1 MTRRSMLVLVL
12 ALGLGACASAAQNAP
27 VEVKILAINDLHG
40 NLEPPGTLRITDPS
54 DSTKT
59 TTVNAGGVEYLAT
72 LVRTLRAKN
81 PNNITVAAGDLIGA
95 SPLLSSL
102 FKDEPT
108 IEALNMMGLDLSSVG
123 NHEFDEGKDELLR
136 MQNGG
141 CHPVNGCRNSERFEG
156 AKFKYLA
163 ANVVDTM
170 TGKTL
175 FPPYQIRSFNGIPV
189 AFIGMT
195 LKGTP
200 AVVIQAGVV
209 GLDFRDEADT
219 VNRLIPEL
227 KAQGVEA
234 IVVLIHEGG
243 VQTGDYNEC
252 KGMSGEV
259 VDIVRQ
265 FDKAVDVVVSGHSHA
280 SYNCTIDG
288 RLVTSASSFG
298 RVLTEIDLKLDPRTR
313 DVIAMNAVNTIVRN
327 DIPQDLDQSA
337 LIERVSAIV
346 GPLENRV
353 VGSATAILSNAGN
366 SARESSLGDI
376 IADAMLEAT
385 RDAPVG
391 KAQIAFMNPGGIRAS
406 ITPAGGQVTYG
417 QIFATQPFGNSVLTM
432 SVLGSDIHDL
442 LEQQWAGGNEATP
455 RVLQVSSGF
464 SYTWDAAKPPGQ
476 RVDPTGIR
484 LNGAVVV
491 PGDRYRIAV
500 NDFIAPG
507 GDNFTVLRRGTDPV
521 GFGTDVD
528 LLERY
533 FKEHVPVAPGPLNRI
548 RRVN

>member
-1 MTRRSMLVLVL
+1 MLKRSMLLLVVV
-12 ALGLGACASAAQNAP
+12 LGLGACASAGQNSP
-27 VEVKILAINDLHG
+27 VEVKILAINDFHG
-40 NLEPPGTLRITDPS
+40 NLKPPGTLRIADPS

-59 TTVNAGGVEYLAT
+59 INVNAGGMEYLAT

-81 PNNITVAAGDLIGA
+81 PNTVIVAAGDLIGA

-108 IEALNMMGLDLSSVG
+108 IEALDMLGLDFTSVG
-123 NHEFDEGKDELLR
+123 NHEFDEGRDELLR

-141 CHPVNGCRNSERFEG
+141 CHPVDGCRNSQRFEG

-163 ANVVDTM
+163 ANVVDTK

-195 LKGTP
+195 LKSTP
-200 AVVIQAGVV
+200 AVVIQAGVA

-219 VNRLIPEL
+219 VNRLVPEL

-234 IVVLIHEGG
+234 IVVLHHGGG
-243 VQTGDYNEC
+243 VQSGDYNEC
-252 KGMSGEV
+252 KGISGV
-259 VDIVRQ
+259 FVDIVKQ

-280 SYNCTIDG
+280 AYNCTIDG

-313 DVIAMNAVNTIVRN
+313 DVIAMKAENTIVRS
-327 DIPQDLDQSA
+327 DIPKDPDQSA
-337 LIERVSAIV
+337 LIERVSSIV

-353 VGSATAILSNAGN
+353 VGAATAKLDNSSN
-366 SARESSLGDI
+366 SAGESSLGDI

-385 RDAPVG
+385 QDASAG
-391 KAQIAFMNPGGIRAS
+391 KAQIAFMNAGGVRAP
-406 ITPAGGQVTYG
+406 ITPVAGRVTYG
-417 QIFATQPFGNSVLTM
+417 QIFATQPFGNSVLTI
-432 SVLGSDIHDL
+432 SVFGSDIHDL
-442 LEQQWAGGNEATP
+442 LEQQWAGANERSP

-464 SYTWDAAKPPGQ
+464 SYTWDAAKPAGQ
-476 RVDPTGIR
+476 RVDPASIR
-484 LNGAVVV
+484 LKGAAVVA
-491 PGDRYRIAV
+491 GDRYWIAV
-500 NDFIAPG
+500 NDFIAQG
-507 GDNFTVLRRGTDPV
+507 GDNFTVLTRGTDQR
-521 GFGTDVD
+521 GWGTDVD
-528 LLERY
+528 LLEKY
-533 FKEHVPVAPGPLNRI
+533 FSIHVPVAPGPQNRI